1 MTKSQ
6 KHVVNNKTKKTKKIN
21 IQNTNKLHVKN
32 FNYFKNKIKNKI
44 TNIINNSSKK
54 YYKHSNIILNETA
67 TYITKLIVYKDS
79 KEADYAKKYL
89 LKNNNDNDND
99 KNKLQQTKL
108 FYAIKNEYTKFQN
121 KITTQNHVEK
131 KKLNFTLNEDF
142 PSSKIIYQVIH
153 NSYIIH
159 NKDKVIYN
167 FNLIY
172 STNTLVF
179 YKKDNIIIV
188 GVRGTADARDVRA
201 DLLLPLG
208 LLNKSERYIEDFNV
222 MKKIHQE
229 YKYNENIFYGVAHSL
244 GSTLID
250 RFLQESLL
258 TQAISFNPAVE
269 KGYFNNTNN
278 KRIYI
283 ESDPLYKTMG
293 KYANNIEVIKKP
305 NKMLNKTLSNS
316 AITNFKSNVLSSHA
330 LTNFNDLL
338 IE

>member
-1 MTKSQ
+1 MVKSKTK
-6 KHVVNNKTKKTKKIN
+6 KHIVNNTILLNNKTKKIDKKEKKTLLNTLKLN
-21 IQNTNKLHVKN
+21 IKD
-32 FNYFKNKIKNKI
+32 FNYFQNKQN
-44 TNIINNSSKK
+44 
-54 YYKHSNIILNETA
+54 SNIILNKTA
-67 TYITKLIVYKDS
+67 TYITKLIEYKDS
-79 KEADYAKKYL
+79 KEAEYANKYL
-89 LKNNNDNDND
+89 LEDVKD
-99 KNKLQQTKL
+99 KNKLQQTRL

-121 KITTQNHVEK
+121 KVTTQNSVEN

-142 PSSKIIYQVIH
+142 PNLKIIYQVIH
-153 NSYIIH
+153 NSYIIN
-159 NKDKVIYN
+159 NKDKIIN
-167 FNLIY
+167 KFNLIY

-179 YKKDNIIIV
+179 YKNNNIIIV
-188 GVRGTADARDVRA
+188 GIRGTADARDVRA

-208 LLNKSERYIEDFNV
+208 LLNKTERYIEDFNV
-222 MKKIHQE
+222 MKKIHKE
-229 YKYNENIFYGVAHSL
+229 YNENIFYGVGHSL
-244 GSTLID
+244 GSTIID
-250 RFLQESLL
+250 RFLQEELL
-258 TQAISFNPAVE
+258 NQAISFNPAVE

-316 AITNFKSNVLSSHA
+316 AIMNFKSKLISSHS